1 MELRKTQATRTLRSK
16 TPGQRNL
23 DEGRGSIRGTRLGLS
38 ATRSRILL
46 VVPSLIFVGVLILY
60 PILDGFR
67 LSLTDTSL
75 MMPSVSFVGLRNFIS
90 LLHDDIF
97 WLSLGHSSLLTAAA
111 VILQYLLGLGL
122 AIALNQRVPGIGFFR
137 SLAMVTWVIPIA
149 ATVVLFKWMATP
161 DYGFFNILLTKLGLA
176 SYTRYWF
183 GSITWAMP
191 MIILMHVWRNVPFY
205 AIALLAAMKSIPKEL
220 YEAAEVDGAGSL
232 QRFWFITLPA
242 IRYTSVIMIVLHV
255 IFTFNNFDFV
265 YLSTGG
271 GPVRATEVLPTYVY
285 QQSWMYYALGYSA
298 SIGVIM
304 MFLLIIF
311 TIASLY
317 YIEGRERS

>member
-1 MELRKTQATRTLRSK
+1 
-16 TPGQRNL
+16 
-23 DEGRGSIRGTRLGLS
+23 
-38 ATRSRILL
+38 
-46 VVPSLIFVGVLILY
+46 
-60 PILDGFR
+60 
-67 LSLTDTSL
+67 